1 VTSTAKKRL
10 KEKLSFDRT
19 AASRSCCCS
28 TGCSNLSCSKA
39 KCSVGSSRTKEQCCS
54 DQTAAALS
62 SSCSTDWLNSASLP
76 LSCWRTD
83 LQSVRCCSCWC
94 SVLPWS
100 SWKTTMTAS
109 GYSLKAADLTA
120 AEPTL
125 DSATCSAGQPVFAI
139 DPEWCYSMCWAS
151 LLNFE
156 QARNQ
161 RSSPVPFLICT
172 GSSSFDYSL

>member
-1 VTSTAKKRL
+1 MGSLTM
-10 KEKLSFDRT
+10 
-19 AASRSCCCS
+19 
-28 TGCSNLSCSKA
+28 SCSKE
-39 KCSVGSSRTKEQCCS
+39 KCSASCS
-54 DQTAAALS
+54 TLTEPCFDQTAAQS
-62 SSCSTDWLNSASLP
+62 S
-76 LSCWRTD
+76 LSCWTGWLSSAKRSSSGSP
-83 LQSVRCCSCWC
+83 SVRCCSCWC
-94 SVLPWS
+94 SVLPCS

-109 GYSLKAADLTA
+109 GYSRKAVGLTA

-125 DSATCSAGQPVFAI
+125 DSATCSAAQPGFAI